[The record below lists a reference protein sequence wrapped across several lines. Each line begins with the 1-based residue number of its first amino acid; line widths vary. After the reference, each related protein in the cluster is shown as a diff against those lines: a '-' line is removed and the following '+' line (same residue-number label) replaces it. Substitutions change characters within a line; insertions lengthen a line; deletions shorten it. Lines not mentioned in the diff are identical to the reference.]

1 MKHLIRLISKF
12 SNKLNF
18 KIRTLITVDSN
29 DLATLQNL
37 KKLRKLKITSG

>member
-18 KIRTLITVDSN
+18 KISTLITVDNN
-29 DLATLQNL
+29 DLATLENL
-37 KKLRKLKITSG
+37 KNLRKLKITAG